1 MNFKRFGNKIVMRID
16 RGEEVVKTI
25 SKFCEDQKIKLGSIT
40 GLGAAG
46 RVKMG
51 LFDVEKKEYFSKEF
65 VGDYEIT
72 NITGNISTMN
82 GETYLHLHGTIADH
96 ELKAFGGHLNEAV
109 ICATCELVIDVID
122 GMVDREFNEE
132 VGLNTYKF

>member
-25 SKFCEDQKIKLGSIT
+25 SKLCEDQKIKLGSIT